1 MFRHRGGVGKSC
13 ITSSVVR
20 STAVRSAFDH
30 IVWATCLQKVNVP
43 YVQKKLY
50 LELTGEPLSKEQS
63 GIAEQ
68 QFSILQ
74 KAATG
79 MKLLL
84 VLDGETWSS
93 CVLLAACCQSKYTR
107 NGLCHH
113 ILFDKQ
119 TAGTQGTIVC

>member
-63 GIAEQ
+63 GTAEQ

-93 CVLLAACCQSKYTR
+93 CVLLAACCIR

-113 ILFDKQ
+113 MLFDKQ

>member
-1 MFRHRGGVGKSC
+1 MLFLFRHAIPTRTVGGVGKSC

-43 YVQKKLY
+43 FVQKKLY
-50 LELTGEPLSKEQS
+50 LELTGESLSKEQS

-74 KAATG
+74 KAASG

-84 VLDGETWSS
+84 VLDGET
-93 CVLLAACCQSKYTR
+93 
-107 NGLCHH
+107 
-113 ILFDKQ
+113 
-119 TAGTQGTIVC
+119 

>member
-63 GIAEQ
+63 GTAEQ
-68 QFSILQ
+68 QFSVLQ
-74 KAATG
+74 KAASG

-84 VLDGETWSS
+84 VLDGETWP
-93 CVLLAACCQSKYTR
+93 
-107 NGLCHH
+107 
-113 ILFDKQ
+113 
-119 TAGTQGTIVC
+119 

>member
-1 MFRHRGGVGKSC
+1 MLFLFRHAIPTRTVGGVGKSC

-63 GIAEQ
+63 GTAEQ
-68 QFSILQ
+68 QFSVLQ
-74 KAATG
+74 KAASG

-84 VLDGETWSS
+84 VLDGET
-93 CVLLAACCQSKYTR
+93 
-107 NGLCHH
+107 
-113 ILFDKQ
+113 
-119 TAGTQGTIVC
+119 